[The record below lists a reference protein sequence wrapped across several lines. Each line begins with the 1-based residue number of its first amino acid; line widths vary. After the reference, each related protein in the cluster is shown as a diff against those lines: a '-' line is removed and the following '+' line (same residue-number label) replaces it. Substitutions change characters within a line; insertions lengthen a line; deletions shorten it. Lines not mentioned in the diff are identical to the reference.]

1 MSDRINPFLIDRILF
16 FHIIQHYLEIFGFV
30 HTFLID
36 RPNTPAWKWKSA
48 SPYIS
53 RIRGWINYKKSTF
66 LGKPVPVTCLFKI
79 FRAAGKSMNCYNKRI
94 FLFVIRPIAGRYI
107 DIPVPWQSCDF
118 FLYSYYSDFL
128 PASLRPQMV
137 ISRSAPQGKTKD
149 KPNHCFIY
157 FILVKFLCT
166 IFIRKPY
173 LRNRL
178 LVYIIS
184 SASRLLQIY
193 ASILID
199 QIFFFHAVDLFY
211 ILEYS
216 FSISLLINEK
226 SRHCNFCF
234 LPCINSIGR

>member
-107 DIPVPWQSCDF
+107 DIPVPWQSCDIHNVP
-118 FLYSYYSDFL
+118 LATNL
-128 PASLRPQMV
+128 AT
-137 ISRSAPQGKTKD
+137 A
-149 KPNHCFIY
+149 
-157 FILVKFLCT
+157 
-166 IFIRKPY
+166 
-173 LRNRL
+173 
-178 LVYIIS
+178 
-184 SASRLLQIY
+184 
-193 ASILID
+193 
-199 QIFFFHAVDLFY
+199 
-211 ILEYS
+211 E
-216 FSISLLINEK
+216 LLIKALDRGDLEWREMYK
-226 SRHCNFCF
+226 
-234 LPCINSIGR
+234 